1 METEIPEAA
10 LIRQFEER
18 LLHRN
23 AETPRDDIA
32 SLLADDFVEFGSSGR
47 VWGKADVVDDPPPK
61 TQIQK
66 SISDFRAR
74 KVSPD
79 VVLVT
84 YRVARRA
91 DSDAD
96 ASHTLRSS
104 IWKMIDGR
112 WQMIFH
118 QGTPSADR

>member
-1 METEIPEAA
+1 METKFPEAA

-18 LLHRN
+18 LLHRD
-23 AETPRDDIA
+23 AETPREDVA
-32 SLLADDFVEFGSSGR
+32 SLLADDFVEFGRSGR
-47 VWGKADVVDDPPPK
+47 VWDKADVVVDLPPK
-61 TQIQK
+61 TKIQK

-74 KVSPD
+74 KIAPD

-91 DSDAD
+91 DPDAD

-104 IWKMIDGR
+104 IWKLIDDR
-112 WQMIFH
+112 WQMVFH
-118 QGTPSADR
+118 QGTPAAER